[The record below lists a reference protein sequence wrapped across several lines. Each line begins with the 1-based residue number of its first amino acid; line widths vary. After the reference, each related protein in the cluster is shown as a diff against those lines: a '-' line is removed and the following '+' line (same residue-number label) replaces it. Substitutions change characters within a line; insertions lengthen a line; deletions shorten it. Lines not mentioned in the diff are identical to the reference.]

1 MKYMRNIIVILIVF
15 FTFFVGC
22 SGNKKSDLKPLDLMS
37 YGIPLKVKAPA
48 GTTVKVED
56 LGIMKDVTLK
66 KDKDYF
72 VQVISTSATTND
84 IVKLKEE
91 RLNEA
96 KKNPFFSKV
105 ILMENNG
112 FVFEKKL
119 GDNNFNYD
127 FRYIKIQGDNEF
139 SFQTGLYGIFDKEQ
153 VMSMYESV
161 K

>member
-1 MKYMRNIIVILIVF
+1 MRNIIIILMF
-15 FTFFVGC
+15 FFAFLVSC
-22 SGNKKSDLKPLDLMS
+22 SGDKTSDLKPLDLMS

-56 LGIMKDVTLK
+56 LGIMKDITLK
-66 KDKDYF
+66 KDKNYF
-72 VQVISTSATTND
+72 VQIISTSATTND
-84 IVKLKEE
+84 VVKLKEE
-91 RLNEA
+91 RLNEV

-105 ILMENNG
+105 ILMEDSG

-119 GDNNFNYD
+119 SDSTFNYD
-127 FRYIKIQGDNEF
+127 FRHIKIQGDNEF